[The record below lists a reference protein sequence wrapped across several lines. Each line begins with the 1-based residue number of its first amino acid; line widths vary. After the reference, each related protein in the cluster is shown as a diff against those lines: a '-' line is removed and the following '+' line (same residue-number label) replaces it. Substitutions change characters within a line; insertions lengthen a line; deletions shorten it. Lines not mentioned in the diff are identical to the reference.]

1 MVGRFKLTS
10 KNEFVLELAPRFGK
24 TLLVL
29 EYFKTKIL
37 RGEYD
42 KDELW
47 LVSDGGPVIELQV
60 AIEEGY

>member
-1 MVGRFKLTS
+1 MGIAYAYLLT
-10 KNEFVLELAPRFGK
+10 
-24 TLLVL
+24 
-29 EYFKTKIL
+29 
-37 RGEYD
+37 